1 MQIQTDDIVALLQLA
16 ATADIKASQAMEV
29 AQLFQRVQ
37 ASLNAA
43 VVAAAAKPVA
53 PAPASPVSS

>member
-43 VVAAAAKPVA
+43 VVAAAKPVA